1 MPDEALSSVMENSS
15 PSKGLPKKEILNP
28 SVSIVSFPLAK
39 FLRLFED
46 KFHRSVSS
54 LYITVNSFSLISEG
68 FVTKTATPTLDLLVG
83 FSIAFKLE
91 TENI

>member
-1 MPDEALSSVMENSS
+1 MSVVEAAAKSCGLVSKKVMPDEALSSVMENSS
-15 PSKGLPKKEILNP
+15 PSRGLPKKEILNP

-54 LYITVNSFSLISEG
+54 LYITVNSFSLI
-68 FVTKTATPTLDLLVG
+68 
-83 FSIAFKLE
+83 
-91 TENI
+91 